1 MAKKWSKRLKSKNKT
16 IVFYETFKVQ
26 TIKVVLFFSFE
37 VIWTIFW
44 HFSGFKAKNQ
54 EIVKKLS
61 KQSEIQ
67 KIKPLYFMKLSK
79 FKL

>member
-1 MAKKWSKRLKSKNKT
+1 MVKKGSNPKNKT
-16 IVFYETFKVQ
+16 TLFYETFKVQ

-54 EIVKKLS
+54 EIAKK
-61 KQSEIQ
+61 
-67 KIKPLYFMKLSK
+67 
-79 FKL
+79 

>member
-1 MAKKWSKRLKSKNKT
+1 MVKKGSNSKNKT
-16 IVFYETFKVQ
+16 TLFYETFKVQ

-54 EIVKKLS
+54 EIAKK
-61 KQSEIQ
+61 
-67 KIKPLYFMKLSK
+67 
-79 FKL
+79 